1 MAKQVLLEELHG
13 CKTYLG
19 WIIDCLD
26 MGNYDA
32 SGLRPPKFPD
42 EVFYKLPSEPDYWL
56 YSLPTVSRE
65 LCRVLFSIEFTWTVE
80 EDSIRA
86 TDALEIRKIYAKDVG
101 EKAGK
106 SERDIDRIRKSVHG
120 KASVLEVIFSLCRH
134 LDGMVNEDEPC
145 TMIGFFYR
153 ILIGNLKLDE
163 FSDGDFKPIVYGASD
178 LKEAGELSK
187 AIDACIKRNFGSEEN
202 MLRRETE
209 IKKIWFSRV
218 KKWLDRDYFESGCE
232 GGMFP
237 LHEWKPGDKDQKT
250 VSLWYQMNTWLNE
263 HLDDEERFIVEKA
276 S

>member
-1 MAKQVLLEELHG
+1 MAKQVLLEELQG

-65 LCRVLFSIEFTWTVE
+65 LCRVLFEMDFTWVE
-80 EDSIRA
+80 SVKDDEIRA
-86 TDALEIRKIYAKDVG
+86 TDALEIRKVYARDVG

-134 LDGMVNEDEPC
+134 LDEMVNEDEPG

-153 ILIGNLKLDE
+153 ILIHNLQLDE
-163 FSDGDFKPIVYGASD
+163 FSDEDFGPIVTQAPD
-178 LKEAGELSK
+178 LKEAGELSSK
-187 AIDACIKRNFGSEEN
+187 LEEAV
-202 MLRRETE
+202 LRRRAEVKE
-209 IKKIWFSRV
+209 IWNCRV
-218 KKWLDRDYFESGCE
+218 KKWLDRDYFESGVE

-237 LHEWKPGDKDQKT
+237 LYEWKDTDKDQRK
-250 VSLWYQMNTWLNE
+250 VSLWYQMNAWLNE
-263 HLDDEERFIVEKA
+263 HLDDEERFVIEKGA
-276 S
+276 